1 MGHSHIP
8 YKAPVRK
15 TTLKNNELH
24 CFGRAKVLAVNT
36 MPAKFRPRCF
46 SNMALCFCQA
56 WRRVNQ
62 AFQEESR
69 WGSPGWYQDWFSQE
83 FVLLD
88 GWSSLQL
95 IKRNVGTQK
104 KIASICFKTNWE
116 ALSECEIMKS
126 SANIFSHPVPKS
138 VFSSQKLAPWPTSRT
153 SSQRSSKQFLN
164 HFWDKSSAK
173 PMASG
178 EIEDFSREWYIYNH
192 YICMYCISIYN
203 MCIIPSS

>member
-15 TTLKNNELH
+15 TILKNNELH
-24 CFGRAKVLAVNT
+24 CFGRTKVLAVNT

-62 AFQEESR
+62 AFQAEESR
-69 WGSPGWYQDWFSQE
+69 SGSPGWYQDSFSQRE
-83 FVLLD
+83 FVLL
-88 GWSSLQL
+88 
-95 IKRNVGTQK
+95 GTQNK
-104 KIASICFKTNWE
+104 LLQTCFKTNWE

-178 EIEDFSREWYIYNH
+178 EIEDFSS
-192 YICMYCISIYN
+192 SIWG
-203 MCIIPSS
+203 